1 MATNVVASKVSEPA
15 KIVGALLTSNIT
27 TMGFEY
33 EFEITPQEM
42 EILEIDRR
50 TDIEKAK
57 AATLFIEQSLKDY
70 SKWMKR

>member
-27 TMGFEY
+27 TMGFGY

-57 AATLFIEQSLKDY
+57 AATLFIEQSSKDY
-70 SKWMKR
+70 SRWMKR